1 MSLLYATPIMHR
13 ALPVT
18 ASDGF
23 FQRIAVIGLGL
34 IGGSWGL
41 ALKEHGFP
49 GVRVGYDQPE
59 VLRRAFASGAVDE
72 AEEDWRRA
80 VKGAGLVIL
89 AMPVGP
95 TLNLIGELNGFL
107 APGALVTDTGSTKTE
122 ICSRAQQRIH
132 GDMLFIG
139 GHPLAGKERSGIDNA
154 EAALFE
160 GAVYVL
166 TPPGLETLQ
175 DARGQAFSALIASV
189 GAKAWVMDAAAHD
202 HALAYLSHLP
212 QLLSTALA
220 SLITDKQR
228 EEALPIE
235 LAASGFR
242 DATRLAESPY
252 SVWRDICATNAGN
265 IRESLDAL
273 INQLERIKQHLA
285 DPLLEQDFEEALRL
299 REKLRE
305 IK

>member
-1 MSLLYATPIMHR
+1 VA
-13 ALPVT
+13 
-18 ASDGF
+18 ASNGF
-23 FQRIAVIGLGL
+23 FRRIAIIGLGL

-49 GVRVGYDQPE
+49 GVRVGCDQPE
-59 VLRRAFASGAVDE
+59 VLRRALARGVVDE
-72 AEEDWRRA
+72 VEEDWRSA
-80 VKGAGLVIL
+80 VKGAGMVIL

-107 APGALVTDTGSTKTE
+107 APCVLVTDTGSTKAE
-122 ICSRAQQRIH
+122 ICSRAQQRIQ
-132 GDMLFIG
+132 GDALFIG

-154 EAALFE
+154 EATLFE
-160 GAVYVL
+160 GAIYVL
-166 TPPGLETLQ
+166 TPPGIETLQ
-175 DARGQAFSALIASV
+175 DARGQAFSALIASM
-189 GAKAWVMDAAAHD
+189 GAKVWVMDAAAHD

-220 SLITDKQR
+220 SLVTDKER
-228 EEALPIE
+228 EEALPLE

-285 DPLLEQDFEEALRL
+285 DPLLEQAFEEALRL
-299 REKLRE
+299 RERLRR
-305 IK
+305 